1 MKKKKIVVSMLVVC
15 LLCVNLLSMAVKAE
29 TTPTVHVV
37 SDWYDFK
44 NAVQYSQDGD
54 VIAVYGVVDLGD
66 VVKIGSS
73 SKHLTIERGSADG
86 YIIFGYTH
94 EEVMNTTFDGGG
106 IVSSYSWITSQH
118 ETTFTN
124 CTFKN
129 FGSKE
134 NLSSSGSVGGA
145 VKVQSGSCVFNTCT
159 FENCYALEGGAI
171 NIDGDAQVEINDCI
185 IKNGGAVSCGGGVF
199 KKLDAANRTI

>member
-66 VVKIGSS
+66 VVKI
-73 SKHLTIERGSADG
+73 D
-86 YIIFGYTH
+86 
-94 EEVMNTTFDGGG
+94 D
-106 IVSSYSWITSQH
+106 
-118 ETTFTN
+118 
-124 CTFKN
+124 
-129 FGSKE
+129 
-134 NLSSSGSVGGA
+134 
-145 VKVQSGSCVFNTCT
+145 
-159 FENCYALEGGAI
+159 
-171 NIDGDAQVEINDCI
+171 
-185 IKNGGAVSCGGGVF
+185 
-199 KKLDAANRTI
+199 